1 MNMASGPDCGRESL
15 LPAQSFWHNAP
26 PGCAG
31 FGTATR
37 AHTARGAQALL
48 GLTERCSLPSPP
60 LPSPYHSFPCSL
72 LPFPPRELC
81 WMRHGITWVATRAA
95 RSGQALT
102 CLADTLI

>member
-1 MNMASGPDCGRESL
+1 MHL
-15 LPAQSFWHNAP
+15 LAAL
-26 PGCAG
+26 GL
-31 FGTATR
+31 
-37 AHTARGAQALL
+37 ARQHVLTLL
-48 GLTERCSLPSPP
+48 GELRHSWGSQSDAASPP